1 MGFFPVASFSLYY
14 GYNYNIY
21 HTIYWPLY
29 VLPFEKFVASMS
41 NSFARKT
48 GLTTQTFVMMTF
60 ILELLLPI
68 VLGTVSLTFLLVDF
82 R

>member
-1 MGFFPVASFSLYY
+1 MD
-14 GYNYNIY
+14 IT
-21 HTIYWPLY
+21 TIYITQFIGLCPLY
-29 VLPFEKFVASMS
+29 VLPFEKFVATMS